1 MFLQGNTISIK
12 SLIILTEHVNN
23 TIIIIIVWAADRFET
38 EQTII
43 PTLHYLMIFILK
55 KKKTNKQKPANW
67 IISQLG
73 IFIPFLQQ
81 THWVKTIYHKLYHEN
96 SKCTLNLTGVL
107 LSSHCIILKDSIYLE
122 TPTVNY
128 YRHWRGTQTDSN

>member
-43 PTLHYLMIFILK
+43 PTLHYLIIFIFQ
-55 KKKTNKQKPANW
+55 KKKTNQQKPANW

-73 IFIPFLQQ
+73 IFIPFFA
-81 THWVKTIYHKLYHEN
+81 TN
-96 SKCTLNLTGVL
+96 TLGKNNI
-107 LSSHCIILKDSIYLE
+107 S
-122 TPTVNY
+122 
-128 YRHWRGTQTDSN
+128 

>member
-12 SLIILTEHVNN
+12 SLIILTEHVN

-38 EQTII
+38 NKQLSPHCITSWS
-43 PTLHYLMIFILK
+43 LFFK

-73 IFIPFLQQ
+73 IFIPFFA
-81 THWVKTIYHKLYHEN
+81 TN
-96 SKCTLNLTGVL
+96 TLGKNNI
-107 LSSHCIILKDSIYLE
+107 S
-122 TPTVNY
+122 
-128 YRHWRGTQTDSN
+128 